1 MNDNDNKAGGSLQ
14 DSKLVRLGGTILVLA
29 IIAGMVFLIAAGC
42 FWLARR
48 AF

>member
-1 MNDNDNKAGGSLQ
+1 MNDSDNPGGSLQ

-29 IIAGMVFLIAAGC
+29 IIAGLVFLIAAGC
-42 FWLARR
+42 FWLARH